1 MGFFSRAANLAKGI
15 VKTVGAGPNEAAL
28 RALDEELAGPRRS
41 PVVSPQVPPAA
52 PPEPA
57 APSGPE
63 RDEHGEVKRT
73 L

>member
-15 VKTVGAGPNEAAL
+15 VKTVGASPNEAAL
-28 RALDEELAGPRRS
+28 RALDEELAAPRRPTTS
-41 PVVSPQVPPAA
+41 PAA
-52 PPEPA
+52 RPAPPPEPPA